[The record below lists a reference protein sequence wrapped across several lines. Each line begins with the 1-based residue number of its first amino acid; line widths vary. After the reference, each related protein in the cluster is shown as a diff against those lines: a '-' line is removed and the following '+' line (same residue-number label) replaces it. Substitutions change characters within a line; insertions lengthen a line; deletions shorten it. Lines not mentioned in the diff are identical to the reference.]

1 MASRPQHARWATFTV
16 FLSGGFGFGA
26 WAAAI
31 APLKIAL
38 NLSPSELSIALLAI
52 AVGAV
57 VMMQFAGTLV
67 ARLGGTGSATRLGA
81 YVSCVALALP
91 TLAPSLLVLV
101 ACTLALGA
109 ANGLVDVAM
118 NAHAATVER
127 LWGKPIMSSFHAG
140 FSLGGLLG
148 TGFGALTLALGV
160 PTHLLMLP
168 AAFVVTVLVLAATPF
183 LGRGRVRSAGGMV
196 FQLPDRVLLPF
207 AMIALCCFLIEGAM
221 ADWSGVYL
229 TTLGLTPAMAAAGYG
244 AFSLA
249 MVMGRFGGDRIVH
262 AVGRERIIGYG
273 AMLAALGLAVAV
285 LFPSFWAVV
294 PGFALVGFGLANVV
308 PVVFSVSARLGKSA
322 AAGIAAVSTMGYGG
336 MLAGPPLIGAVAG
349 VFSLRVGVTVM
360 AGFALLAVVFA
371 LLARRRQAV

>member
-1 MASRPQHARWATFTV
+1 MASRPQYARWATFTV
-16 FLSGGFGFGA
+16 FLACGFGFGA

-38 NLSPSELSIALLAI
+38 GLSASHLSIALLAI
-52 AVGAV
+52 AIGAV

-81 YVSCVALALP
+81 YISCVALALP
-91 TLAPSLLVLV
+91 TLAPSLPVLV
-101 ACTLALGA
+101 ASTFALGA

-148 TGFGALTLALGV
+148 TGFGALTLAVGV
-160 PTHLLMLP
+160 PTHLLMIP
-168 AAFVVTVLVLAATPF
+168 AAIVVTVLMLAATPY
-183 LGRGRVRSAGGMV
+183 LGRGRVRAAGGMV
-196 FQLPDRVLLPF
+196 FQLPDRILLPF

-229 TTLGLTPAMAAAGYG
+229 TTLGLTPATAAAGYG

-249 MVMGRFGGDRIVH
+249 MVLGRFGGDRIVH
-262 AVGRERIIGYG
+262 AVGRERVIGYG
-273 AMLAALGLAVAV
+273 ATLAALGLAVAV
-285 LFPSFWAVV
+285 LIPSFWAIV

-322 AAGIAAVSTMGYGG
+322 AAGIAAVSTTGYGG
-336 MLAGPPLIGAVAG
+336 MLAGPPLIGAVAS
-349 VFSLRVGVTVM
+349 VSSLRVGVTVM
-360 AGFALLAVVFA
+360 AGFALLAVLFA
-371 LLARRRQAV
+371 LLARRRQPV

>member
-1 MASRPQHARWATFTV
+1 MASRPQHARWATFIV
-16 FLSGGFGFGA
+16 FLACGFGFGA

-38 NLSPSELSIALLAI
+38 GISASELSIALLAVAI
-52 AVGAV
+52 GAV

-67 ARLGGTGSATRLGA
+67 ARLGGTGRATRLGA
-81 YVSCVALALP
+81 YISCIALALP
-91 TLAPSLLVLV
+91 TLAPSLPFLV
-101 ACTLALGA
+101 ASTLLLGA

-160 PTHLLMLP
+160 PTHLLMIP
-168 AAFVVTVLVLAATPF
+168 AASVVTILMLAATPY
-183 LGRGRVRSAGGMV
+183 LGRGRVRSASGMV
-196 FQLPDRVLLPF
+196 FQLPDRILLPF

-229 TTLGLTPAMAAAGYG
+229 TTLGLTPATAAAGYG

-249 MVMGRFGGDRIVH
+249 MVLGRFGGDRIVH
-262 AVGRERIIGYG
+262 AVGREKIIGYG
-273 AMLAALGLAVAV
+273 AALAALGLAAAV
-285 LFPSFWAVV
+285 LFPAFWVIV

-336 MLAGPPLIGAVAG
+336 MLAGPPLIGAVASAS
-349 VFSLRVGVTVM
+349 SLRVGVTVM

-371 LLARRRQAV
+371 LVARRRQIM